1 MAYIYIYL
9 LMSSG
14 LNEMREKFKL
24 IWLIK
29 EEILGLDLSEHYL
42 LGALPQLKTLAMERP
57 FWRYD
62 IEFMLA
68 VCNTPGK

>member
-42 LGALPQLKTLAMERP
+42 LGALPQLKT
-57 FWRYD
+57 
-62 IEFMLA
+62 
-68 VCNTPGK
+68 